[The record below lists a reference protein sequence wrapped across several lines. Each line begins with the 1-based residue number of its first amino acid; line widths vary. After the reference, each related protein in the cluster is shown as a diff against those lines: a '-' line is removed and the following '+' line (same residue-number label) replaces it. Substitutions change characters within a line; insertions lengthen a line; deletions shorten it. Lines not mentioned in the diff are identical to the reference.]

1 MPPIKLSDDS
11 SNSDD
16 KSFIEQI
23 NRDGLLYPND
33 VVLMAILH
41 IWTLVV
47 ELKKQRKAMDLLLSS
62 VSPQRVFMK
71 VFGNMCLE
79 MEATQA
85 VLDLKCQENHGFDK
99 IIM

>member
-11 SNSDD
+11 SSSDD

-23 NRDGLLYPND
+23 DRGGLLYPSD
-33 VVLMAILH
+33 VVFMAILH
-41 IWTLVV
+41 IWTLLV

-85 VLDLKCQENHGFDK
+85 LLDLKC
-99 IIM
+99 